1 MKRYAAKRVLQAI
14 PVLVIVSIVSFLL
27 LRAAPGNPAVAQAGL
42 NATPQVV
49 ATISRQL
56 GLDKPLWVQYWIW
69 LKGVVHGNFGV
80 SYTTGQSVTSVLAPR
95 VGVTV
100 ELALLA
106 LVLTIVIGIPLG
118 VWSALRRDRSVDQA
132 TRAFALSSIAVP
144 SFVVGLFFVLL
155 FGWWFR
161 GVLPYEGFVP
171 FGQSVGGNL
180 EHMILPAVALALAP
194 IGIVARFVRTSM
206 LDVLGSDYVVA
217 ARALGVPWHEV
228 IWKDALR
235 NALTPVLTILG
246 LIAGFL
252 MSGTVVVESIFS
264 LPGLGEELVSSFN
277 NRDYTVTISIMMLFA
292 AVFVVLNLLVDL
304 LYAVVDPKVR
314 LAYAGS
320 GEGR

>member
-1 MKRYAAKRVLQAI
+1 MTRYAAKRVLQAI

-118 VWSALRRDRSVDQA
+118 VWSALRRDRAVDQA

>member
-1 MKRYAAKRVLQAI
+1 
-14 PVLVIVSIVSFLL
+14 
-27 LRAAPGNPAVAQAGL
+27 
-42 NATPQVV
+42 
-49 ATISRQL
+49 
-56 GLDKPLWVQYWIW
+56 
-69 LKGVVHGNFGV
+69 
-80 SYTTGQSVTSVLAPR
+80 
-95 VGVTV
+95 
-100 ELALLA
+100 
-106 LVLTIVIGIPLG
+106 
-118 VWSALRRDRSVDQA
+118 
-132 TRAFALSSIAVP
+132 
-144 SFVVGLFFVLL
+144 
-155 FGWWFR
+155 
-161 GVLPYEGFVP
+161 VLPYEGFVP